1 MHMEYIILGVAGVG
15 IIFVGFALT
24 VLFKPGQP
32 KEEDNVAGPDNTV
45 LTTLNDDLTQ
55 VKTDLGKMAS
65 AYQSIETEVLLAK
78 KLASDTQAELSA
90 IRKEISQAL
99 TPILADKEEL
109 KKKIQALEEEVKKSQ
124 GNKGVGSEEV
134 GEIKKK
140 IQAQEEDNKKLVEN
154 IKKIEEGMKKIQESA
169 SASPQDGLN
178 EIKVQIRAKDEEL
191 KKLQQGQEA
200 FGKEIEALKQ
210 SAQKQ
215 VAPAPAGV
223 DPEALK
229 QVQEAV
235 KKDIDG
241 FRQALQAKEQALA
254 EVQKTIAAIGKDI
267 EALRSK
273 IEAQA
278 KEAPAPA
285 VAPPGVTKEDLDG
298 LKKRMENAEQ
308 VLRVL
313 SGGG

>member
-1 MHMEYIILGVAGVG
+1 MEYIILGVAGVG
-15 IIFVGFALT
+15 IIFAGFALT

-32 KEEDNVAGPDNTV
+32 KEEDVSAPDNTV

-65 AYQSIETEVLLAK
+65 AYQNIETEVLLAK
-78 KLASDTQAELSA
+78 KLASDTQAELPA
-90 IRKEISQAL
+90 VRKEVSQAL
-99 TPILADKEEL
+99 TPILAEKEEL
-109 KKKIQALEEEVKKSQ
+109 KKKIQALEEEVKKPQ
-124 GNKGVGSEEV
+124 GNKGVAPEEV

-140 IQAQEEDNKKLVEN
+140 IQSQEEDNKKLIEGL
-154 IKKIEEGMKKIQESA
+154 KKLEEGMKKIQESA
-169 SASPQDGLN
+169 SSASPQDALN

-191 KKLQQGQEA
+191 KKLQQGQES

-210 SAQKQ
+210 STQKQ

-223 DPEALK
+223 APEALK
-229 QVQEAV
+229 QVQESV
-235 KKDIDG
+235 KKDIDEL
-241 FRQALQAKEQALA
+241 RQSLQAKEQALGDA
-254 EVQKTIAAIGKDI
+254 QKTIAAIGKDI
-267 EALRSK
+267 EGLRGK

-278 KEAPAPA
+278 KEVPAPA
-285 VAPPGVTKEDLDG
+285 TAPSGVTKEDLEG